1 MCEMKVLKNEL
12 ELSDSKAIIFDSHCT
27 PSHPEIK
34 IVSDFKG
41 FSPILSFEDL
51 KELYE
56 WVVEKIK
63 TESWCGCETIAKIQE
78 EDET

>member
-1 MCEMKVLKNEL
+1 MNHLKNEL

-34 IVSDFKG
+34 IVSDFKE
-41 FSPILSFEDL
+41 SPILSFEEL

-56 WVVEKIK
+56 WVVDKIK
-63 TESWCGCETIAKIQE
+63 TEDWCRCDPIVKIQSQE
-78 EDET
+78 ED